1 MCKMLCYHV
10 TCPQRLLK
18 ALTSFLDHIFPRM
31 NEAQETIKKESKNTR
46 GSKTGQGLYEIG

>member
-1 MCKMLCYHV
+1 MLCYHV
-10 TCPQRLLK
+10 TCPKRLLK